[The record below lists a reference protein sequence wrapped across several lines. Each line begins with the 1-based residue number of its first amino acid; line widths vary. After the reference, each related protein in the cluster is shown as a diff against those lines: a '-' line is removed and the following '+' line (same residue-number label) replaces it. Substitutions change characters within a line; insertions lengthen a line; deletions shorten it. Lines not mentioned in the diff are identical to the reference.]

1 MWVGGYVVSWKICR
15 VVLVLVGVVP
25 RQSSVTGGLPLNA
38 LDWESLKDDDLSE
51 NFLRITGSRPYVCIQ
66 PHHNHLV
73 LQIYMTNIW
82 CKYLSQIFLVLV
94 LTVIGLVSSI
104 PLRGHIHPEVS
115 RLNNNAE
122 EKDQIPIAKKN
133 LFTVCIKAKDTNK
146 WQTLCSKKLPT
157 ADNLPFSLSWTN
169 SRNLWPARRGGDCEE
184 QSRDRRYA
192 ECGHG
197 GCEHHTL
204 A

>member
-15 VVLVLVGVVP
+15 VLLVLVGVVP

-133 LFTVCIKAKDTNK
+133 LFTVCIRAKDTNK
-146 WQTLCSKKLPT
+146 WQTLWSKSFQPQTICLLVWVEQIHATSGRPGGVGT
-157 ADNLPFSLSWTN
+157 A
-169 SRNLWPARRGGDCEE
+169 RNKVETAGM
-184 QSRDRRYA
+184 QSA
-192 ECGHG
+192 VTEGVNI
-197 GCEHHTL
+197 TL
-204 A
+204 